1 MNSIDLSVIIA
12 TRNRATML
20 EQTLESLAN
29 QKSAGLQW
37 EAIVVDNGS
46 QDTTS
51 AVLNRARSRLPL
63 VTFAEPRLGKNVA
76 LNRALP
82 LARGRLLVFTDDDVT
97 ADDHWLAELHQ
108 ASVRWPNDAIF
119 GGRIEPLLPEQ
130 TPGWM
135 RPPGFRYSALSFS
148 YYAPQDDEGPT
159 HWSPYGPNLAI
170 RREVFD
176 KYRYCEHIGPAGT
189 NYAMG
194 SETELLVRLA
204 SQGYRYVYVP
214 SASVGH
220 HVAPRQT
227 TLKWLY
233 SRAYAFGRGL
243 ARLSPVEGQR
253 RLSGVPLYVWRGL
266 AGQLCLYL
274 GATISG
280 SSERRC
286 LRGMRYQIT
295 RGLVAETRSLMRGS
309 SQ

>member
-1 MNSIDLSVIIA
+1 MDVSVIIA

-29 QKSAGLQW
+29 QKSTGLQW
-37 EAIVVDNGS
+37 EVIVVDNGS
-46 QDTTS
+46 EDSTA
-51 AVLNRARSRLPL
+51 AVLCRAGSRLPL
-63 VTFAEPRLGKNVA
+63 VALDEPRLGKNVA
-76 LNRALP
+76 LNRAVP
-82 LARGRLLVFTDDDVT
+82 LAQGRLLAFTDDDIT
-97 ADDHWLAELHQ
+97 ADGDWLAELHR
-108 ASVRWPNDAIF
+108 ASLRWPEDSIF

-148 YYAPQDDEGPT
+148 YYAPRDDEGLT

-176 KYRYCEHIGPAGT
+176 KYRYCEQIGPAGSS
-189 NYAMG
+189 YAMG

-204 SQGYRYVYVP
+204 RQGYRYVYVP
-214 SASVGH
+214 SAFVGH

-227 TLKWLY
+227 TRKWLY
-233 SRAYAFGRGL
+233 PRAYAFGRGV
-243 ARLSPVEGQR
+243 ARISPVEGQR
-253 RLSGVPLYVWRGL
+253 RLAGVPLYVWRGL
-266 AGQLCLYL
+266 AGHLCLYL

-286 LRGMRYQIT
+286 LQGMKYQIT
-295 RGLVAETRSLMRGS
+295 RGLIAETRSQMRGS
-309 SQ
+309 SQQ